1 MSVEKTG
8 GEFILYVVSACC
20 LHLFVKMSEVG
31 DFVLFFTIKR
41 KGIQPFFVEGE
52 CFFSIDRTG
61 LFRLLMDIL
70 ERKRR
75 LRDFPNV
82 VLPVQQGPVKSPAS
96 NLFR

>member
-31 DFVLFFTIKR
+31 DFVLFFTIEK

-52 CFFSIDRTG
+52 CFF
-61 LFRLLMDIL
+61 LLT
-70 ERKRR
+70 E
-75 LRDFPNV
+75 
-82 VLPVQQGPVKSPAS
+82 QGC
-96 NLFR
+96 LGF

>member
-31 DFVLFFTIKR
+31 DFVLFFTIKEKKR
-41 KGIQPFFVEGE
+41 HSALFVEGVL
-52 CFFSIDRTG
+52 FSIDRTG

-82 VLPVQQGPVKSPAS
+82 VLPVRQG
-96 NLFR
+96 L